1 MDNERIRR
9 QTRNCGSRVRLSSPS
24 YFPSLPQLRRD
35 IMASTD
41 QATRDEG
48 RGSVPRQKMSPSFAS
63 LSTLISAWRRDDR
76 RKRDT
81 VTGFNDRWYLRSLA
95 NKIANEDNQ

>member
-1 MDNERIRR
+1 
-9 QTRNCGSRVRLSSPS
+9 
-24 YFPSLPQLRRD
+24 
-35 IMASTD
+35 
-41 QATRDEG
+41 
-48 RGSVPRQKMSPSFAS
+48 MSPSFAS

-95 NKIANEDNQ
+95 NKIANENNQ